1 MFFSSI
7 LVRSDLNCFCKILKN
22 SYFYK
27 CSPNWWK
34 LWAMGK
40 QIYYGMFETTWSGNL
55 DCSWGHDAGGKQIL
69 FGKQYLMP
77 AEKVT

>member
-1 MFFSSI
+1 
-7 LVRSDLNCFCKILKN
+7 
-22 SYFYK
+22 
-27 CSPNWWK
+27 
-34 LWAMGK
+34 MGK

-55 DCSWGHDAGGKQIL
+55 DCNWGHDAGGKQIL